1 MREIEVK
8 LRLSDELTVQ
18 QIVTKL
24 QTRGLGE
31 VTSARQIDTVFLQPE
46 QINMPI
52 TTGSKIM
59 RVRDVCDAAG
69 KICTSILTLKIQ
81 KHNKL
86 ESDECEFE
94 VTDGIA
100 ARKLLHGLGWKE
112 VATVDKVRTEGP
124 LKMYRVCID
133 EVLGLGTF
141 IELEYTTEDTTL
153 DAAQIQH
160 CMRTFLTSCGI
171 EGDPWTTPYDT
182 SLREMME

>member
-8 LRLSDELTVQ
+8 LKLADTVTVQ
-18 QIVTKL
+18 EVLAKL
-24 QTRGLGE
+24 QARGLGE
-31 VTSARQIDTVFLQPE
+31 VTTARQIDTVFLQPE
-46 QINMPI
+46 QINTPI
-52 TTGSKIM
+52 TKGSKIM

-69 KICTSILTLKIQ
+69 KICTSVLTLKIQ
-81 KHNKL
+81 KYNKL

-94 VTDGIA
+94 VTDGVA
-100 ARKLLHGLGWKE
+100 ARKLLCNLGWKQ

-141 IELEYTTEDTTL
+141 IELEYNTEDATS

-160 CMRTFLTSCGI
+160 CMRTFLNSCGI
-171 EGDPWTTPYDT
+171 EGEPWTTPYDT
-182 SLREMME
+182 SLREMMG